1 MKLPPSLPAL
11 RATALAIFLFH
22 GRPTALHAAAP
33 EPPSVNL
40 WESLSPS
47 PVKAASDGMVVI
59 AGKAAAPD
67 GAPVRVR
74 ITTSAGT
81 AFGTSTPVQA
91 QRFACR
97 FPQDFPGA
105 PPLAPLVLYIDAT
118 TAAEF
123 GGEARL
129 RHQAEALIVVRGEG
143 VRDMPDL
150 PQVFT
155 DDFIDSNGRKD
166 ADAAPFTR
174 HRVLVNLFMQSRA
187 AGLMALHR
195 PGFDLARK
203 EDFAW
208 FTDYASLYDF
218 DHRDR
223 DWTQPSGHRVARG
236 FWQAVWN
243 RWFNSSNNHPRDGNP
258 EHRDPRNYRPYTFAN
273 DAADLVVLYQLQRGT
288 QPVVPD
294 NRQALR
300 QEVLENLLAM
310 QHRGAENFALREASG
325 EQQHYTAGAFRYG
338 MFETGEWL
346 TEGKG
351 WFANPRFRDF
361 ERGGVLNGRCLWA
374 LGESLKADPQGP
386 LAAEIREAIPL
397 TLRFCLQ
404 DGLAHGYTRLT
415 RRGLPLWGIP
425 GEHGYLTLGMLAA
438 AEAVPGLPVP
448 AGPGQAARTLQEVTR
463 AALDALL
470 DSTKSDGTWSR
481 YANVDAVNITAL
493 AEGSRVFPGDAA
505 AASWKAAACRAAD
518 VWLGLAPLPA
528 ERTAPTPLFGHR
540 KETGLTYFL
549 GEEKTAHASL
559 YMNGLWLHTLAC
571 LHRVAREPRYL
582 ARAHALAAY
591 YCGANPLHVR
601 LLSEI
606 GSVNNRISDR
616 DGDGVEDHLV
626 WDAYPESTAFFQIGL
641 LHLMRP

>member
-67 GAPVRVR
+67 GAPVQMR

-143 VRDMPDL
+143 VRDLPDL

-549 GEEKTAHASL
+549 GRKKPP
-559 YMNGLWLHTLAC
+559 TL
-571 LHRVAREPRYL
+571 P
-582 ARAHALAAY
+582 
-591 YCGANPLHVR
+591 
-601 LLSEI
+601 
-606 GSVNNRISDR
+606 
-616 DGDGVEDHLV
+616 
-626 WDAYPESTAFFQIGL
+626 ST
-641 LHLMRP
+641 